1 MTDPISLLVRVIG
14 LPGLI
19 LLGGY
24 VYYEGLP
31 GFARIPYL
39 ASVPV
44 LGDLTTGR
52 VAVERAE
59 AMAEGRVAG
68 QRAERAIWEEARRK
82 AEALNAQR
90 LADAQ
95 AQINQADRELQ
106 AHKTNERRRAEAIRR
121 AFEERSSDDK
131 TAVPGCDFSR
141 CLVPDRVRRALE

>member
-1 MTDPISLLVRVIG
+1 MTDPISFILRVIG

-24 VYYEGLP
+24 IYYEGLP

-59 AMAEGRVAG
+59 AMAEGRKSG

-95 AQINQADRELQ
+95 AKINQADQELQ
-106 AHKTNERRRAEAIRR
+106 AQKTNERRRAEAIRR
-121 AFEERSSDDK
+121 AFEERSSDDE
-131 TAVPGCDFSR
+131 TAVPGCDFSQ